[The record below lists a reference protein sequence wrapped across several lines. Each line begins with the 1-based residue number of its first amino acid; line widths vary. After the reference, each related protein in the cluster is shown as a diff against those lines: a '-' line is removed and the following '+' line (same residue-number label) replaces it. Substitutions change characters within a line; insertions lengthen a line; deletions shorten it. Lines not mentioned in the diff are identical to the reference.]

1 MSRRQGGRGHA
12 PDGTWHS
19 WGEPFCPCP
28 DCWPELVIEEAWAV
42 QWQ

>member
-19 WGEPFCPCP
+19 WGEPSDPAA
-28 DCWPELVIEEAWAV
+28 WPELVVEEAWAV